1 MVSLILTTLNEER
14 TIGFLLEDILIQTRK
29 PDEIVIVDGGSTDR
43 TIELIRKYSELLMQ
57 AGIRLVVKVL
67 QGANIA
73 RGRNEAISIAKGP
86 YIIVTDA
93 GCRLDSKWIER
104 LVEPLE
110 MGRADFV
117 GGFFRPVA
125 HSRFQ
130 EVLAK
135 LTTATHPT
143 PNFLPSSRSVAFTK
157 TLWQRVGGYPEWLPW
172 GEDTLFDRLCLKAGA
187 RYVVV
192 ADAVVYWEVRSS
204 FRDAMKQYFRYAF
217 GDGLAARFSSS
228 HLVLQGIYWTAIFS
242 TLIWGHWALL
252 PIFLYPFV
260 WIIRRKVTEIINLP
274 LAYAIAFSIQV
285 SRFLGYIWGLVV
297 KLFYLKGAEHEN
309 SYYHC

>member
-1 MVSLILTTLNEER
+1 MVSLILTTLNEEQ
-14 TIGFLLEDILIQTRK
+14 TITLLLKDILMQTRK
-29 PDEIVIVDGGSTDR
+29 PDELVIVDGGSTDR
-43 TIELIRKYSELLMQ
+43 TVDLIREYSELLMW
-57 AGIRLVVKVL
+57 AGIRIVIKVL
-67 QGANIA
+67 LGANIA

-86 YIIVTDA
+86 YIVVTDA
-93 GCRLDSKWIER
+93 GCRLDPKWIER

-110 MGRADFV
+110 AGRADFV
-117 GGFFRPVA
+117 GGFYRPVA

-130 EVLAK
+130 EVLAS
-135 LTTATHPT
+135 LTTSTHPT

-172 GEDTLFDRLCLKAGA
+172 GEDTLFDCLCLKTGA

-204 FRDAMKQYFRYAF
+204 FRAAIKQHFRYAF

-242 TLIWGHWALL
+242 SLILEWWLLL
-252 PIFLYPFV
+252 PIFLYPFI
-260 WIIRRKVTEIINLP
+260 WIIRRKVIKITNLP
-274 LAYAIAFSIQV
+274 LAYTIAFCIQA
-285 SRFLGYIWGLVV
+285 SRFFGFIWGLVV
-297 KLFYLKGAEHEN
+297 KLFLKEAKHEN
-309 SYYHC
+309 PHYHC